1 MDARVTKSRLSNLLS
16 YDWIKI
22 IVAVVFAVLALVAF
36 FTTVKP
42 RPGRFHTF
50 TVYGY
55 VGLHSGTAAMSM
67 ERELLSDG
75 VFSYDVLETDVEAFG
90 EDEYSRMAFSARRS
104 AGSGNVMFTTTNP
117 SADGDESVLQS
128 IAGGV
133 MAEIALDLEVYFS
146 DCEKYLIR
154 FFGEDWQTGTL
165 NRTEAESCF
174 LNRNGKDN
182 RYRFSSAKREQGIR
196 DEYARLEK
204 LREDY
209 MEVLGYFE
217 NEMLG
222 FAMIK
227 DEDGQARKGAIT
239 LDCLSGLK
247 RLFYYYSG
255 EEKIVSVANMC
266 MLIFRNDRDAGMPA
280 SAVVND
286 LRYES
291 ISFIRYLVGKFAV

>member
-1 MDARVTKSRLSNLLS
+1 MDARITKQRLTNLLS

-50 TVYGY
+50 TIYGY

-67 ERELLSDG
+67 ERDLLSEG
-75 VFSYDVLETDVEAFG
+75 VFSYDILETDVEAFG

-104 AGSGNVMFTTTNP
+104 SGAGNVMFTTTNLSP
-117 SADGDESVLQS
+117 EGDESVLQS
-128 IAGGV
+128 VAGGV
-133 MAEIALDLEVYFS
+133 MTEIALDLEVYLS

-154 FFGEDWQTGTL
+154 FFGESWREGAL
-165 NRTEAESCF
+165 NQAEAESCF
-174 LNRNGKDN
+174 LNRNSKDN
-182 RYRFSSAKREQGIR
+182 RYRFSSAKRELGIR

-209 MEVLGYFE
+209 IEVLGYFE
-217 NEMLG
+217 DGTLG
-222 FAMIK
+222 FATIK
-227 DEDGQARKGAIT
+227 DENGTERKGAIT
-239 LDCLSGLK
+239 LDKLSGLK

-255 EEKIVSVANMC
+255 EEKTASSANMC
-266 MLIFRNDRDAGMPA
+266 MLIFRNDQDAGKPA